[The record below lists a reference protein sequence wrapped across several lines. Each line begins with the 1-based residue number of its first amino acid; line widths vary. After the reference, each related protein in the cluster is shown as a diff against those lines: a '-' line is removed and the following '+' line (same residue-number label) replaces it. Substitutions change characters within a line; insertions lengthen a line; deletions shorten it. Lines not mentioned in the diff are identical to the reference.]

1 MNFLNLL
8 SKSSIK
14 IKATLTVLLIFV
26 PSLWLLSLYS
36 SHILREDMEHLLGEQ
51 QRSTVA
57 LVAKEINAELGE
69 RFEMLEKLAA
79 AAGPYLSKS
88 PDALQAFLDQAWMM
102 EFEFNAG
109 LVAVG
114 ANGVAIA
121 ELPRSMGRVGL
132 DLMDREHIIGA
143 LKGGKTTLGK
153 PVMGRRLQAALVVVA
168 TPIRDAQGQV
178 IGAISGLTDLGKPNF
193 LDEFMENR
201 FGRTGGYLLEDA
213 KNRLII
219 TATDK
224 RRIMQPLPAPGINRL
239 IDRHVAGFDDTGITV
254 NPLGMEVLASAARVP
269 VAGWFVVVSLPTEEV
284 FAPIY
289 AMQQRLLWAT
299 VLLTVLAGWL
309 TWWMLRRQLAPM
321 LSTTKMLATLADA
334 DQPPRS
340 LPIIRQDEIGEL
352 VGGFNR
358 LLATLAKREEALRES
373 EYRFRAIFDASLVP
387 MAINDDPGNITLLNQ
402 AFVQTLGYTLEDIP
416 TLEDWWPRGYP
427 DPQYRQWVVSTWQKR
442 LVDAELSGQP
452 FVPMELN
459 VCCKDGS
466 VRVFLASACALE
478 DRFLGSHLVVMYDI
492 TQRKQAEKER
502 DVLNRDFVAFLENT
516 SDFIYFKDENSRF
529 RFCSQT
535 LADITGHASWRDM
548 LGKHDLEVFPQDTA
562 QIYHAEELPIFRD
575 ALPLL
580 NKVDPYYDASGR
592 RCWVSTNKW
601 PLLNADGKVVGL
613 FGISRDITE
622 FMRVTQA
629 LQQSEARF
637 RQMFER
643 NDLTMLLINASSQE
657 IVDANAA
664 AVGFYGYSLEQLK
677 SMKINQINMQSPEA
691 IAQEILL
698 ARQNQ
703 RNFFVFPH
711 RLASGEVRTVEVRT
725 SRIDVGDDVVLFS
738 IITDISERIQAEN
751 KLRQA
756 ASVFTYAREGIMITD
771 PDSTV
776 IDVNAAFTRITGY
789 TREEVLGRKPYA
801 LSTWRKGKAFYSMLQ
816 HELDAKGHWFGEVWD
831 RRKSGEVY
839 AEMLTISAVR
849 DTQGKTL
856 QYVVLFS
863 DITDRKE
870 REDEMRQ
877 FAFYDPL
884 TQLPNRRLF
893 CDRLSQAMAAGK
905 RSGCHSAMMF
915 LDLDN
920 FKPLNDL
927 HGHAVG
933 DLLLVS
939 VAKRLRE
946 CVREVDTVARFG
958 GDEFVVLLCELN
970 TDKAASTDEAHRV
983 AEKIRASLA
992 APYVL
997 TPTQPDQAGST
1008 VATVEHHCS
1017 ASIGVVVFLGNGISQ
1032 DELLQQADAAM
1043 YQAKEAGRDVVCFGK
1058 EPT

>member
-1 MNFLNLL
+1 MRQAIFSLNFLNLL

-36 SHILREDMEHLLGEQ
+36 SRILHEDMERLLGEQ
-51 QRSTVA
+51 QRSTVT

-69 RFEMLEKLAA
+69 RFEILEKLAEKA
-79 AAGPYLSKS
+79 APHLLKS
-88 PDALQAFLDQAWMM
+88 PDALQGFLDQAWMM
-102 EFEFNAG
+102 EIEFNAG
-109 LVAVG
+109 LVVVD

-121 ELPRSMGRVGL
+121 ELPRSVGRVGL
-132 DLMDREHIIGA
+132 NLMDREHIIGA
-143 LKGGKTTLGK
+143 LRGGKTTLGK
-153 PVMGRRLQAALVVVA
+153 PVMGRKLQAALVVVA
-168 TPIRDAQGQV
+168 TPIRDAKGRV
-178 IGAISGLTDLGKPNF
+178 IGALSGLTDLGKPNF

-201 FGRTGGYLLEDA
+201 FGKSGGYLLEDA
-213 KNRLII
+213 SNRLII

-224 RRIMQPLPAPGINRL
+224 HRIMQPLPAPGINRL
-239 IDRHVAGFDDTGITV
+239 IDRHVAGFDDTGVTV
-254 NPLGMEVLASAARVP
+254 NPVGVEVLASAARVP
-269 VAGWFVVVSLPTEEV
+269 VAGWFVVVSLPTEEA
-284 FAPIY
+284 FAPIH

-299 VLLTVLAGWL
+299 MLLTVLAGGL
-309 TWWMLRRQLAPM
+309 IWWMLRRQLAPM
-321 LSTTKMLATLADA
+321 LATTKMLATLADA

-340 LPIIRQDEIGEL
+340 LPIVRQDEIGEL

-416 TLEDWWPRGYP
+416 TLEEWWPRGYP
-427 DPQYRQWVVSTWQKR
+427 DPQYRQWVASTWQKR

-452 FVPMELN
+452 FVPMEIN
-459 VCCKDGS
+459 VRCKDGA

-478 DRFLGSHLVVMYDI
+478 DRFLGSHLVILYDI
-492 TQRKQAEKER
+492 TERKQAGKER
-502 DVLNRDFVAFLENT
+502 DELNRDFVAFLENT

-535 LADITGHASWRDM
+535 LADITGHANWRDM
-548 LGKHDLEVFPQDTA
+548 IGKHDLEVFPQDTA
-562 QIYHAEELPIFRD
+562 QIYYEEELPIFRD
-575 ALPLL
+575 AKPLL

-592 RCWVSTNKW
+592 PGWVSTNKW

-613 FGISRDITE
+613 FGIS
-622 FMRVTQA
+622 
-629 LQQSEARF
+629 
-637 RQMFER
+637 
-643 NDLTMLLINASSQE
+643 
-657 IVDANAA
+657 
-664 AVGFYGYSLEQLK
+664 
-677 SMKINQINMQSPEA
+677 
-691 IAQEILL
+691 
-698 ARQNQ
+698 
-703 RNFFVFPH
+703 H
-711 RLASGEVRTVEVRT
+711 
-725 SRIDVGDDVVLFS
+725 
-738 IITDISERIQAEN
+738 DISERIQAEN

-756 ASVFTYAREGIMITD
+756 ANVFTYAREGIMITD
-771 PDSTV
+771 SDSTV
-776 IDVNAAFTRITGY
+776 VDVNAAFTRITGY

-801 LSTWRKGKAFYSMLQ
+801 LSTWRKGKAFYAMLQ
-816 HELDAKGHWFGEVWD
+816 KELDEKGHWYGEVWD

-870 REDEMRQ
+870 REDEMRR

-893 CDRLSQAMAAGK
+893 CDRLNQAMAAGK
-905 RSGCHSAMMF
+905 RSGNHSAMMF

-946 CVREVDTVARFG
+946 CVRELDTVARFG
-958 GDEFVVLLCELN
+958 GDEFVVLLHELK
-970 TDKAASTDEAHRV
+970 TDKAASTEEACSV
-983 AEKIRASLA
+983 AEKIRAALA
-992 APYVL
+992 EPYVL
-997 TPTQPDQAGST
+997 TQPDQIGS
-1008 VATVEHHCS
+1008 VVEHHCS
-1017 ASIGVVVFLGNGISQ
+1017 ASIGVVVFWGNEISQ
-1032 DELLQQADAAM
+1032 EELFQQADAAM
-1043 YQAKEAGRDVVCFGK
+1043 YQAKEAGRDVVCLGK
-1058 EPT
+1058 ESI

>member
-1 MNFLNLL
+1 MNFLHLL

-14 IKATLTVLLIFV
+14 IKATLTVLLIFI
-26 PSLWLLSLYS
+26 PSLWSLSLYS
-36 SHILREDMEHLLGEQ
+36 SLVLREDMEHLLGEQ
-51 QRSTVA
+51 QRSTVT
-57 LVAKEINAELGE
+57 LVAKEINAELQE

-88 PDALQAFLDQAWMM
+88 PDALQAFLDQSWMM
-102 EFEFNAG
+102 ELEFNAG

-114 ANGVAIA
+114 TNGVAIA

-153 PVMGRRLQAALVVVA
+153 PVMGRKLQAALIIVA

-178 IGAISGLTDLGKPNF
+178 IGALSGLTDLGKANF
-193 LDEFMENR
+193 LDEFMASR
-201 FGRTGGYLLEDA
+201 YSRTGGYLLVDT
-213 KNRLII
+213 KSRLVI

-224 RRIMQPLPAPGINRL
+224 RRIMQALPAPGVNRL
-239 IDRHVAGFDDTGITV
+239 IDSRIAGFDDTSVTV
-254 NPLGMEVLASAARVP
+254 NQVGVEVLSSAARVP
-269 VAGWFVVVSLPTEEV
+269 AAAWFVVVSLPTEEA
-284 FAPIY
+284 FAPIH

-299 VLLTVLAGWL
+299 MLLTVLAGGL

-321 LSTTKMLATLADA
+321 LATARTLAALADA

-340 LPIIRQDEIGEL
+340 LPIVRQDEIGEL
-352 VGGFNR
+352 VGGFNH
-358 LLATLAKREEALRES
+358 LLAILAKREEALRES

-402 AFVQTLGYTLEDIP
+402 VFVQTLGYTLEDIP
-416 TLEDWWPRGYP
+416 TLEDWWLRGYP
-427 DPQYRQWVVSTWQKR
+427 APQYRQQVASTWQKR

-459 VCCKDGS
+459 ICCKDGS

-478 DRFLGSHLVVMYDI
+478 DRFLGSHLVILYDI
-492 TQRKQAEKER
+492 TERKQAENER
-502 DVLNRDFVAFLENT
+502 DELNRDFVAFLENT

-548 LGKHDLEVFPQDTA
+548 IGKHDMEVFPEDTA
-562 QIYHAEELPIFRD
+562 RIYYEEELPIFRD
-575 ALPLL
+575 AKPLL

-592 RCWVSTNKW
+592 PGWVSTNKW

-613 FGISRDITE
+613 FGIS
-622 FMRVTQA
+622 
-629 LQQSEARF
+629 
-637 RQMFER
+637 
-643 NDLTMLLINASSQE
+643 
-657 IVDANAA
+657 
-664 AVGFYGYSLEQLK
+664 
-677 SMKINQINMQSPEA
+677 
-691 IAQEILL
+691 
-698 ARQNQ
+698 
-703 RNFFVFPH
+703 H
-711 RLASGEVRTVEVRT
+711 
-725 SRIDVGDDVVLFS
+725 
-738 IITDISERIQAEN
+738 DISERVKAEE

-756 ASVFTYAREGIMITD
+756 ANVFTYAREGIMITD
-771 PDSTV
+771 PDSTIV
-776 IDVNAAFTRITGY
+776 DVNAAFTRITGY
-789 TREEVLGRKPYA
+789 TREEVLGAKPRV
-801 LSTWRKGKAFYSMLQ
+801 LSMWRQEGKAFYAMLQ
-816 HELDAKGHWFGEVWD
+816 KELHEKGHWFGEIWD

-849 DTQGKTL
+849 DAEGKTL
-856 QYVVLFS
+856 QYVVLLS
-863 DITDRKE
+863 DITERKE
-870 REDEMRQ
+870 REDKMRR

-905 RSGCHSAMMF
+905 RSGCYGAMMF
-915 LDLDN
+915 LDMDN

-946 CVREVDTVARFG
+946 CVRELDTVARFG
-958 GDEFVVLLCELN
+958 GDEFVVLLHELKP
-970 TDKAASTDEAHRV
+970 DKADSTEEACSV

-992 APYVL
+992 VPYFL
-997 TPTQPDQAGST
+997 TVTQPGQTDSI
-1008 VATVEHHCS
+1008 VEHHCS
-1017 ASIGVVVFLGNGISQ
+1017 ASIGVVVFLNNAIGQ
-1032 DELLQQADAAM
+1032 EELFQQADAAM
-1043 YQAKEAGRDVVCFGK
+1043 YQAKEAGRNVVCVWK

>member
-1 MNFLNLL
+1 MRQAIFSLNFLNLS

-36 SHILREDMEHLLGEQ
+36 SRILHEDMERLLGEQ
-51 QRSTVA
+51 QRSTVT

-69 RFEMLEKLAA
+69 RFEMLEKLAVA
-79 AAGPYLSKS
+79 AAPHLQES
-88 PDALQAFLDQAWMM
+88 PHALQAFLDQSWMM
-102 EFEFNAG
+102 ELEFNAG
-109 LVAVG
+109 IVAVG
-114 ANGVAIA
+114 TDGVAIA
-121 ELPRSMGRVGL
+121 ELPRSVGRVGL
-132 DLMDREHIIGA
+132 DLRDREHIIGA

-153 PVMGRRLQAALVVVA
+153 PVMGRKLQAALLVVA
-168 TPIRDAQGQV
+168 TPIRDAQGRI
-178 IGAISGLTDLGKPNF
+178 IGALSGLTDLGKPNF
-193 LDEFMENR
+193 LDEFMGNR
-201 FGRTGGYLLEDA
+201 FGKSGGYLLEDA

-239 IDRHVAGFDDTGITV
+239 IDRHVAGFDDTGVTV
-254 NPLGMEVLASAARVP
+254 NPVGVEVLASAARVP
-269 VAGWFVVVSLPTEEV
+269 VADWFVVVSLPTEEA
-284 FAPIY
+284 FAPIH

-299 VLLTVLAGWL
+299 MLLTVLAGGL
-309 TWWMLRRQLAPM
+309 IWWMLRRQLAPM
-321 LSTTKMLATLADA
+321 LATTKMLATLADTS
-334 DQPPRS
+334 QLPRS
-340 LPIIRQDEIGEL
+340 LPIVRQDEIGEL
-352 VGGFNR
+352 VGGFNH
-358 LLATLAKREEALRES
+358 LLAILAKREEALRES

-416 TLEDWWPRGYP
+416 TLEDWWLRGHP
-427 DPQYRQWVVSTWQKR
+427 DPQYRQWVASTWQKR

-452 FVPMELN
+452 FVPMEIN
-459 VCCKDGS
+459 GCCKNGS

-478 DRFLGSHLVVMYDI
+478 DRFLGSHLVILYDI
-492 TQRKQAEKER
+492 TEIR
-502 DVLNRDFVAFLENT
+502 
-516 SDFIYFKDENSRF
+516 
-529 RFCSQT
+529 
-535 LADITGHASWRDM
+535 
-548 LGKHDLEVFPQDTA
+548 
-562 QIYHAEELPIFRD
+562 
-575 ALPLL
+575 
-580 NKVDPYYDASGR
+580 
-592 RCWVSTNKW
+592 
-601 PLLNADGKVVGL
+601 
-613 FGISRDITE
+613 
-622 FMRVTQA
+622 RVTQA
-629 LQQSEARF
+629 LQQSEVRF

-643 NDLTMLLINASSQE
+643 NDLTMLLINANSRE

-664 AVGFYGYSLEQLK
+664 AVRFYGYSLEQIK
-677 SMKINQINMQSPEA
+677 RMKIDQINMLPPEA

-703 RNFFVFPH
+703 RNFFIFPH

-725 SRIDVGDDVVLFS
+725 SRIDVEDEAVLFS

-771 PDSTV
+771 PDSTIV
-776 IDVNAAFTRITGY
+776 DVNAAFTRITGY
-789 TREEVLGRKPYA
+789 TREEVLGRKPYV
-801 LSTWRKGKAFYSMLQ
+801 LSTWRKGKAFYAMLQ
-816 HELDAKGHWFGEVWD
+816 KELDEKGHWYGEVWD

-849 DTQGKTL
+849 DAQGRTQ

-870 REDEMRQ
+870 REDEMRR
-877 FAFYDPL
+877 FAFHDPL

-946 CVREVDTVARFG
+946 CVRELDTVARFG
-958 GDEFVVLLCELN
+958 GDEFVVLLHELK
-970 TDKAASTDEAHRV
+970 TDKAASTEEACSV
-983 AEKIRASLA
+983 AEKIRAALA
-992 APYVL
+992 EPYVL
-997 TPTQPDQAGST
+997 TQPDQIGS
-1008 VATVEHHCS
+1008 VVEHHCS
-1017 ASIGVVVFLGNGISQ
+1017 ASIGVVVFWGNEISQ
-1032 DELLQQADAAM
+1032 EELFQQADAAM
-1043 YQAKEAGRDVVCFGK
+1043 YQAKEAGRDVVCLGK
-1058 EPT
+1058 ESI

>member
-8 SKSSIK
+8 SNSSIK
-14 IKATLTVLLIFV
+14 VKATLTVLLIFV

-36 SHILREDMEHLLGEQ
+36 SRILREDIEHSLGEQ

-57 LVAKEINAELGE
+57 LVAKQINAELGE

-88 PDALQAFLDQAWMM
+88 PDALQAFLDQSWMM
-102 EFEFNAG
+102 GLEFNAG

-114 ANGVAIA
+114 TDGVAIA

-143 LKGGKTTLGK
+143 LKDGKTTLGK
-153 PVMGRRLQAALVVVA
+153 PVMGRRLQATLVIVA

-178 IGAISGLTDLGKPNF
+178 IGALSGLTDLGKPNF

-224 RRIMQPLPAPGINRL
+224 QRIMQPLPAPGVNRL

-254 NPLGMEVLASAARVP
+254 NPVGVEVLASAARIP
-269 VAGWFVVVSLPTEEV
+269 VADWFVVLSLPTAEA
-284 FAPIY
+284 FAPIHV
-289 AMQQRLLWAT
+289 MRQRLLWAT
-299 VLLTVLAGWL
+299 VLLTMLVGGL

-321 LSTTKMLATLADA
+321 LATTKMLAALADTS
-334 DQPPRS
+334 QLPRS
-340 LPIIRQDEIGEL
+340 LPIARQDEIGEL
-352 VGGFNR
+352 VGGFNH
-358 LLATLAKREEALRES
+358 LLAILAKREEALRES
-373 EYRFRAIFDASLVP
+373 EYRFRAIFDASFVP

-416 TLEDWWPRGYP
+416 TLEDWLVCGCP
-427 DPQYRQWVVSTWQKR
+427 DAQYRQWVADTWRKR

-459 VCCKDGS
+459 VRCKDGL

-478 DRFLGSHLVVMYDI
+478 DRFLGTHLVILYDI
-492 TQRKQAEKER
+492 TERKQAATER
-502 DVLNRDFVAFLENT
+502 DELNRDFVAFLENT
-516 SDFIYFKDENSRF
+516 SDFIYFKDKNSRF

-548 LGKHDLEVFPQDTA
+548 IGKHDLEVFPADTA
-562 QIYHAEELPIFRD
+562 RIYYEEELPIFRD
-575 ALPLL
+575 AKPLL

-592 RCWVSTNKW
+592 PGWVSTNKW

-613 FGISRDITE
+613 FGISHDITE
-622 FMRVTQA
+622 
-629 LQQSEARF
+629 
-637 RQMFER
+637 
-643 NDLTMLLINASSQE
+643 
-657 IVDANAA
+657 
-664 AVGFYGYSLEQLK
+664 
-677 SMKINQINMQSPEA
+677 
-691 IAQEILL
+691 
-698 ARQNQ
+698 
-703 RNFFVFPH
+703 H
-711 RLASGEVRTVEVRT
+711 RK
-725 SRIDVGDDVVLFS
+725 
-738 IITDISERIQAEN
+738 AEN

-771 PDSTV
+771 PDSTIV
-776 IDVNAAFTRITGY
+776 DVNAAFTRITGY
-789 TREEVLGRKPYA
+789 AREEVLGRKPYV
-801 LSTWRKGKAFYSMLQ
+801 LSTWRKGKAFYAMLQ
-816 HELDAKGHWFGEVWD
+816 KELDEKGHWFGEVWD

-849 DTQGKTL
+849 DAQGQTQ

-870 REDEMRQ
+870 REDEMRR
-877 FAFYDPL
+877 FAFHDPL

-905 RSGCHSAMMF
+905 RSRCHSAMMF

-927 HGHAVG
+927 HGHALG

-939 VAKRLRE
+939 VAQRLRE

-958 GDEFVVLLCELN
+958 GDEFVVLLHELK
-970 TDKAASTDEAHRV
+970 TDKAASVEEALGV
-983 AEKIRASLA
+983 AEKIRTSLA
-992 APYVL
+992 QPYVL
-997 TPTQPDQAGST
+997 TQPDRVVS
-1008 VATVEHHCS
+1008 VVEHHCS
-1017 ASIGVVVFLGNGISQ
+1017 ASIGVVVFLGNAVDQ
-1032 DELLQQADAAM
+1032 DTLFQQADAAM
-1043 YQAKEAGRDVVCFGK
+1043 YQAKEAGRDVICLGK
-1058 EPT
+1058 DAT

>member
-1 MNFLNLL
+1 M
-8 SKSSIK
+8 
-14 IKATLTVLLIFV
+14 LLIFV
-26 PSLWLLSLYS
+26 PSLWSLSLYS
-36 SHILREDMEHLLGEQ
+36 SRILRADMEWLLGAQ

-57 LVAKEINAELGE
+57 LVAKEINTELQD
-69 RFEMLEKLAA
+69 RFELLERLAA

-88 PDALQAFLDQAWMM
+88 PQALQDFLDQTLVV
-102 EFEFNAG
+102 EHEFNAG

-114 ANGVAIA
+114 SNGVAVA

-143 LKGGKTTLGK
+143 LKDGKTTLGK
-153 PVMGRRLQAALVVVA
+153 PIMGRRLQAALLVVA
-168 TPIRDAQGQV
+168 TPIRDAQGRV
-178 IGAISGLTDLGKPNF
+178 IGALSGLTDLGKPNF
-193 LDEFMENR
+193 LDEFMDSQ
-201 FGRTGGYLLEDA
+201 FGRTGGFLLEDA

-224 RRIMQPLPAPGINRL
+224 QRIMQTLPAPGVNRL

-254 NPLGMEVLASAARVP
+254 NPLGVEVLASAARIP
-269 VAGWFVVVSLPTEEV
+269 VADWFVVVSLPTAEA
-284 FAPIY
+284 FAPIH
-289 AMQQRLLWAT
+289 AMQRRLLWAT
-299 VLLTVLAGWL
+299 VLLTVLVGGL

-321 LSTTKMLATLADA
+321 LSTTKMLAALAEA

-340 LPIIRQDEIGEL
+340 LPIVRQDEIGAM

-358 LLATLAKREEALRES
+358 LLAILARREEALRES

-416 TLEDWWPRGYP
+416 TLEEWWPRAHP
-427 DPQYRQWVVSTWQKR
+427 EPQYRQWVASTWQKR
-442 LVDAELSGQP
+442 LVNAELSGQP
-452 FVPMELN
+452 FVPMEIN
-459 VCCKDGS
+459 VRCKDGS
-466 VRVFLASACALE
+466 ERVFLASSCALE
-478 DRFLGSHLVVMYDI
+478 DRFLGSHLVVLYDI
-492 TQRKQAEKER
+492 TERKQAGKER
-502 DVLNRDFVAFLENT
+502 DELNRDFVAFLENT

-535 LADITGHASWRDM
+535 LADVTGHASWRDM
-548 LGKHDLEVFPQDTA
+548 LGKHDLEVFPADTA
-562 QIYHAEELPIFRD
+562 RIYYEEELPVFRD
-575 ALPLL
+575 AKPLL
-580 NKVDPYYDASGR
+580 NKVDPYYDAAGKPG
-592 RCWVSTNKW
+592 WVSTNKW

-613 FGISRDITE
+613 FGIS
-622 FMRVTQA
+622 
-629 LQQSEARF
+629 
-637 RQMFER
+637 
-643 NDLTMLLINASSQE
+643 
-657 IVDANAA
+657 
-664 AVGFYGYSLEQLK
+664 
-677 SMKINQINMQSPEA
+677 
-691 IAQEILL
+691 
-698 ARQNQ
+698 
-703 RNFFVFPH
+703 H
-711 RLASGEVRTVEVRT
+711 
-725 SRIDVGDDVVLFS
+725 
-738 IITDISERIQAEN
+738 DISERMRAEE

-756 ASVFTYAREGIMITD
+756 ANVFTYAREGIMITD
-771 PDSTV
+771 TDSTIV
-776 IDVNAAFTRITGY
+776 DVNAAFTRITGY
-789 TREEVLGRKPYA
+789 TREEVLGRKPYV
-801 LSTWRKGKAFYSMLQ
+801 LSTWRQGKEFYAMLQ
-816 HELDAKGHWFGEVWD
+816 KELDEKGHWYGEIWD

-849 DTQGKTL
+849 DDKGKTL

-946 CVREVDTVARFG
+946 CVREMDTVARFG
-958 GDEFVVLLCELN
+958 GDEFVVLLCELSP
-970 TDKAASTDEAHRV
+970 DKAASTEEACSV

-997 TPTQPDQAGST
+997 TPTQPDHAGAT
-1008 VATVEHHCS
+1008 VHTVEHRCS

-1032 DELLQQADAAM
+1032 DALFQQADAAM